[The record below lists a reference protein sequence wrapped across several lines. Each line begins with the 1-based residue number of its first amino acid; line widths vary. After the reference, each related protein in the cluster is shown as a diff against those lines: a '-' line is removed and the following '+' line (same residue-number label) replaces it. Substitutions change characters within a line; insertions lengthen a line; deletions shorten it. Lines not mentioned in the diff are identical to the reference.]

1 MAVYVFNI
9 LVDYMPNGI
18 DNAQGYREKIFNQIG
33 IDGYYVFTN
42 FPKMRNISLY
52 NNVGRPVNKMVNP
65 ILKMTG
71 RDYFD
76 FDAETDVMVLEL
88 EKNLNTD
95 KIVHI
100 ENAVQLWKNGCIV
113 AEIHTVPNDPSHF
126 YEVYYFKNNCLIKA
140 DFYSNGRVYSD
151 FFITASRDNGSLY
164 AKKVKRVFYKKNGE
178 VCLEQIDNNY
188 IMNNGKIIDCYE
200 IIDLYLDLLNLNEN
214 DSIIMDRAY
223 NLEFNDIIF
232 GKKLPCKKI
241 CVIHS
246 GHYFEP
252 NQSMYALYLSYEYYY
267 WFKYSKYIDSFV
279 VSTESQKK
287 DLMCVLNKY
296 DYSIPNIEV
305 IPVGAIDN
313 LRVSNDRK
321 QNSILTASRIVRG
334 KRIDLIVRAVIEAH
348 KKNSN
353 ISLDIYGKG
362 DVSVQ
367 NELVEIIQ
375 KNDASEYIHF
385 MGFQCL
391 DEVYKKYQLY
401 ISTSIFETF
410 GLTLLEAAS
419 SGCALIGLD
428 VPYGNTTFIENEK
441 NGYLVEYN
449 FNRDINYENQL
460 INVIADRIVDAF
472 SDYRRLNEFSE
483 HSYKIANEFLVT
495 KISEKWKRILEK

>member
-1 MAVYVFNI
+1 MSVYVFNI

-52 NNVGRPVNKMVNP
+52 NNVGIPINKMVNP

-88 EKNLNTD
+88 EQNLNAD

-100 ENAVQLWKNGCIV
+100 ENAVQLWKNGYIV
-113 AEIHTVPNDPSHF
+113 SEIHTVPNDSNHF
-126 YEVYYFKNNCLIKA
+126 YEVLYFKNNCLLKT

-178 VCLEQIDNNY
+178 VCLEQIENNF

-223 NLEFNDIIF
+223 NLEFNDIIL

-252 NQSMYALYLSYEYYY
+252 NQSMYALYLNYEYYY

-279 VSTESQKK
+279 VSTENQKK
-287 DLMCVLNKY
+287 DLISVLNKY

-313 LRVSNDRK
+313 LCVSNDRK

-334 KRIDLIVRAVIEAH
+334 KRIDLIIRAVIEAH

-353 ISLDIYGKG
+353 ISLDIYGRG
-362 DVSVQ
+362 DDTIK

-375 KNDASEYIHF
+375 NYNASEYIHF
-385 MGFQCL
+385 MGFQRL

-449 FNRDINYENQL
+449 FNRDINYENEL
-460 INVIADRIVDAF
+460 INVIADRIVDVF

-483 HSYKIANEFLVT
+483 HSYKIANAFLVT
-495 KISEKWKRILEK
+495 KISEKWKCILKK